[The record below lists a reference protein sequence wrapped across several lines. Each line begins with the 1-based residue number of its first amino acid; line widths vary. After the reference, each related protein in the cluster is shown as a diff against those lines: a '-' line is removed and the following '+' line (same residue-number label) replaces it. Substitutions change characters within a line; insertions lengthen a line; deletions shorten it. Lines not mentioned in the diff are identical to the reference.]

1 MQKFR
6 KKRELLEYL
15 GKNPNDNK
23 LVDRMLLRGEVHM
36 ENGMYIYESDK
47 EVIDELKKENKN
59 LKEQLSKVSNPKLEE
74 ELNEAKIQWEYW
86 EWVARRYNTLMD
98 LVIKTVYSKIKP
110 LLWSRLEDYD
120 VFREWVIEDVKK
132 IEKSD

>member
-1 MQKFR
+1 MKFR
-6 KKRELLEYL
+6 TKKELLEYL
-15 GKNPNDNK
+15 GKNPNDRR
-23 LVDRMLLRGEVHM
+23 LIDRMMIKWEVHM

-47 EVIDELKKENKN
+47 EVIEELKKEIKN
-59 LKEQLSKVSNPKLEE
+59 LKEQLSKVSNPDLEE
-74 ELNEAKIQWEYW
+74 ELNEAKIQREYW

-110 LLWSRLEDYD
+110 ILWSRLEDYE
-120 VFREWVIEDVKK
+120 VFKEWIIDDVKK

>member
-36 ENGMYIYESDK
+36 ENGMYIYESKD
-47 EVIDELKKENKN
+47 EVIEELKKEIKN
-59 LKEQLSKVSNPKLEE
+59 LKEQQGNNTLSSNSE
-74 ELNEAKIQWEYW
+74 ELYEAKVQWEYYQKLYEEEVKDKQNRIRKCFQW
-86 EWVARRYNTLMD
+86 IKAKYPKAEWD
-98 LVIKTVYSKIKP
+98 
-110 LLWSRLEDYD
+110 E
-120 VFREWVIEDVKK
+120 FRDWVM
-132 IEKSD
+132 

>member
-15 GKNPNDNK
+15 GKNANDNK
-23 LVDRMLLRGEVHM
+23 LVDRMILRGDVHM

-47 EVIDELKKENKN
+47 EVIEELKKENKN
-59 LKEQLSKVSNPKLEE
+59 LKEQLSKVSNPDLEE

-86 EWVARRYNTLMD
+86 E
-98 LVIKTVYSKIKP
+98 
-110 LLWSRLEDYD
+110 
-120 VFREWVIEDVKK
+120 
-132 IEKSD
+132 

>member
-23 LVDRMLLRGEVHM
+23 LVDRMILRGEVHM
-36 ENGMYIYESDK
+36 ENGMYIYESDA

-59 LKEQLSKVSNPKLEE
+59 LKEQLSKVSNPKLDE
-74 ELNEAKIQWEYW
+74 ELYEAKVQWEYYQNLYEKEVLDKQNRIRKCFQW
-86 EWVARRYNTLMD
+86 IKAKYPKAEWD
-98 LVIKTVYSKIKP
+98 
-110 LLWSRLEDYD
+110 E
-120 VFREWVIEDVKK
+120 FRDWVM
-132 IEKSD
+132 

>member
-36 ENGMYIYESDK
+36 ENGMYIYESK
-47 EVIDELKKENKN
+47 EMVLQQEVDELKKENKN
-59 LKEQLSKVSNPKLEE
+59 LKENSGSISKDEVEWLQSDLEYLNGEYEKLERT
-74 ELNEAKIQWEYW
+74 LNRSLRKCYDFMLQKKLFTEDGTPYENFFNWA
-86 EWVARRYNTLMD
+86 
-98 LVIKTVYSKIKP
+98 IK
-110 LLWSRLEDYD
+110 
-120 VFREWVIEDVKK
+120 
-132 IEKSD
+132 